1 MVWSGINSSVLCL
14 VSGGSYPL
22 SAGGARQLSRAALH
36 HSSSQN
42 TCTSLPPFYPSSF
55 LSGFFIF
62 RLCERL
68 TCHLLIASLQ
78 PSYYP
83 LSENTMGERE
93 VVNTRV
99 TAAPR
104 ISGHQRYPP
113 HFSQAFTSE
122 IFPKGT
128 ANGHRLPLNCAKTM
142 NCAETTHLVLIS
154 SQCGQVSSSGVEV
167 SLMKFCAFLH
177 ILFQLPCTSTHGI
190 AILSHPTLSN
200 TTLSHPTLSYL
211 IHTILIYHFSPIPSF
226 LIGKRQ
232 NER

>member
-1 MVWSGINSSVLCL
+1 MILPYMKLFNWIFSTPFSCAENPLPHEPALMVWSGINSSVLCL

-113 HFSQAFTSE
+113 HFS
-122 IFPKGT
+122 
-128 ANGHRLPLNCAKTM
+128 
-142 NCAETTHLVLIS
+142 
-154 SQCGQVSSSGVEV
+154 
-167 SLMKFCAFLH
+167 
-177 ILFQLPCTSTHGI
+177 
-190 AILSHPTLSN
+190 
-200 TTLSHPTLSYL
+200 
-211 IHTILIYHFSPIPSF
+211 
-226 LIGKRQ
+226 
-232 NER
+232 